1 MGRQM
6 FIKQISNNMK
16 TASQREELKKT
27 AYLGDCCLDA
37 ETGDL
42 YVFDG
47 QDFIKHDSN
56 NQPTY
61 NIEIEAGDV

>member
-1 MGRQM
+1 M
-6 FIKQISNNMK
+6 FAMTSRKLSNNMK

-27 AYLGDCCLDA
+27 ACLGDCCLDA

-47 QDFIKHDSN
+47 QDFIKYDSN

-61 NIEIEAGDV
+61 NIEIEASDV